1 MHATSVSKINKLITL
16 KLIQHCFM
24 LAEGIQGAICDNQ
37 YEVFIAQLMN
47 VTITDM
53 LFQHSM
59 LFLLHLVCE
68 MKFRRSFEYRLALM

>member
-1 MHATSVSKINKLITL
+1 MHATSVSNINKLITV
-16 KLIQHCFM
+16 KLNQHCFM

-53 LFQHSM
+53 FQHSM
-59 LFLLHLVCE
+59 LFLLHLVCK

>member
-1 MHATSVSKINKLITL
+1 
-16 KLIQHCFM
+16 M
-24 LAEGIQGAICDNQ
+24 LAEGIQGAICDNP
-37 YEVFIAQLMN
+37 YEVFIAQPMN
-47 VTITDM
+47 VTIIDM